1 MFFLPEVLLNE
12 TVLGIVDEQVVTL
25 LVKFAFCATDIVDL
39 NVPTLPLR
47 PHVRA
52 RTREGTSSASKW
64 TGTRV
69 PRNAGFPPMIL
80 PINRSLVG
88 ASGRAD

>member
-47 PHVRA
+47 PRVRA
-52 RTREGTSSASKW
+52 RVLAR
-64 TGTRV
+64 R
-69 PRNAGFPPMIL
+69 
-80 PINRSLVG
+80 
-88 ASGRAD
+88 ASGPGRACR

>member
-1 MFFLPEVLLNE
+1 MFGRMLGLLSANMAIDLGTAN
-12 TVLGIVDEQVVTL
+12 TVVYVKGRGIGSQHFPSVHTCARARAQLGEQV
-25 LVKFAFCATDIVDL
+25 D
-39 NVPTLPLR
+39 R
-47 PHVRA
+47 PRA
-52 RTREGTSSASKW
+52 
-64 TGTRV
+64 

>member
-47 PHVRA
+47 PRVRA

-64 TGTRV
+64 G
-69 PRNAGFPPMIL
+69 PA
-80 PINRSLVG
+80 
-88 ASGRAD
+88 RACRETQDSRP